1 VRCRDAAAA
10 EREPRGERV
19 VWCAAPTPASLDDEH
34 TDGSG
39 GAPIRRDP
47 ISTERPMKIRKL
59 AGALLLAVAAAG
71 CDNPFDS
78 DQFQREELAR
88 ARALWSREG
97 GPSYT
102 FTLELQCYCASGTSL
117 APVMVT
123 VKNGQPVSRIYK
135 KANAADPSINASAEV
150 FGPYDTVDELFEVVE
165 DAIDRDANV
174 LQVGYNDAKG
184 FPEIINVAV
193 KGGTANDQRIVFISG
208 FALTPAS

>member
-1 VRCRDAAAA
+1 
-10 EREPRGERV
+10 
-19 VWCAAPTPASLDDEH
+19 
-34 TDGSG
+34 
-39 GAPIRRDP
+39 
-47 ISTERPMKIRKL
+47 MKIRKL
-59 AGALLLAVAAAG
+59 AVALLLAVAAAG

-88 ARALWSREG
+88 ARALWGREG

-102 FTLELQCYCASGTSL
+102 FTVELQCYCAPGTSL
-117 APVMVT
+117 APVVVT

-135 KANAADPSINASAEV
+135 KEPAAPSVSASADV
-150 FGPYDTVDELFEVVE
+150 FGPYDTVDELFEVIE

-174 LQVGYNDAKG
+174 LQVGYNDAMG

-193 KGGTANDQRIVFISG
+193 KGGTSNDQRIVFITG